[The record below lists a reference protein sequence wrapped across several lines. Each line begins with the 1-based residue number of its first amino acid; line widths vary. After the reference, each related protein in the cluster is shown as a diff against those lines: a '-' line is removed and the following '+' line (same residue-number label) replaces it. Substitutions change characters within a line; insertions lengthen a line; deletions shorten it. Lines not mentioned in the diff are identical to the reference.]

1 MEKDCVEKDCVE
13 KDCMEKDCM
22 EKDSMEKKFMQKDG
36 RIDAKYIDVLDGIR
50 AISIIIVLIFHFW
63 QQTWIWP
70 SINTPWLSFI
80 GISKLSFNN
89 YAKVGYVFVDMMV
102 LISGFLLFLPV
113 ARQILLGES
122 MDSWKRYARK
132 RIARIVPSYL
142 VCVIVLFIYSVSL
155 NKYAN
160 AAVAVK
166 DLLTHLTFTQ
176 TLFRETY
183 LSTKL
188 NVVLWTVAIEVWFYI
203 LYPFIASF
211 IKRRSDGRRAVGFS
225 IIKMAIVVVVMYLL
239 FYLYAKELVFKEGVY
254 LSMTINQLPA
264 FFGVY
269 ANGMIGALIFVA
281 IAKKL
286 ERTPVIAYVSLIIAV
301 FSIIAIDKMVHSIAS
316 VSGDEAQIWQVANR
330 TLLSLVFVTL
340 IISLALSPKWIRW
353 LFSNRLMRFLAGISY
368 NLYIWH
374 QWLAVEIKNTWRIP
388 PWSGDT
394 PPNQLYN
401 MDWMKKYAAIITVAA
416 FVAAVLATYLIEKPC
431 ANLILGRPAFGK
443 RKARDAKPILTVDE
457 RTMLD
462 KSEEHDRAE
471 ELDKQ

>member
-1 MEKDCVEKDCVE
+1 MKKD
-13 KDCMEKDCM
+13 
-22 EKDSMEKKFMQKDG
+22 
-36 RIDAKYIDVLDGIR
+36 RTIDLKYIDVLDGIR

-70 SINTPWLSFI
+70 TIDTPWLSFI
-80 GISKLSFNN
+80 GISRLNFNS

-102 LISGFLLFLPV
+102 LISGFLLFLPL
-113 ARQILLGES
+113 ARQVLLGES
-122 MDSWKRYARK
+122 MDSWKKYARK

-142 VCVIVLFIYSVSL
+142 VCVIALFIYNVLL
-155 NKYAN
+155 NNYAN
-160 AAVAVK
+160 TAVAVK

-176 TLFRETY
+176 TLFIGTY

-188 NVVLWTVAIEVWFYI
+188 NVVLWTVAVEVWFYV

-211 IKRRSDGRRAVGFS
+211 IKRRNDGKRAVGFS
-225 IIKMAIVVVVMYLL
+225 IIKLAIVVAAMYLV
-239 FYLYAKELVFKEGVY
+239 FCLYANEFVFKEGVY

-264 FFGVY
+264 FFSVY
-269 ANGMIGALIFVA
+269 ANGMVGAFIFVA

-286 ERTPVIAYVSLIIAV
+286 ERTPTVAYVSLIIAV
-301 FSIIAIDKMVHSIAS
+301 LSIVAIDKMVHSLSS
-316 VSGDEAQIWQVANR
+316 VSGEEAQIWQVAKR

-340 IISLALSPKWIRW
+340 VISLALSPKWVRW

-374 QWLAVEIKNTWRIP
+374 QWLAVQIKDPWRIP
-388 PWSGDT
+388 PWSGST

-416 FVAAVLATYLIEKPC
+416 FAAAVLATYFVEKPC
-431 ANLILGRPAFGK
+431 ANLIMGRPAFGK
-443 RKARDAKPILTVDE
+443 KKAKEAKPILTADE
-457 RTMLD
+457 STAGESTMLD
-462 KSEEHDRAE
+462 ESEAHDRAE